1 MTAVWPCPGRGRP
14 HTAQPIAKMNKVKD
28 LALILLISVLAYQ
41 VFIFCQKHLK
51 QSFCYTLLP
60 THTALTEVFIF
71 SGKSSCWTCCNG
83 TFAIYIAPN
92 NEYLK

>member
-1 MTAVWPCPGRGRP
+1 
-14 HTAQPIAKMNKVKD
+14 MNKVKD

-71 SGKSSCWTCCNG
+71 SGKSSC
-83 TFAIYIAPN
+83 
-92 NEYLK
+92 